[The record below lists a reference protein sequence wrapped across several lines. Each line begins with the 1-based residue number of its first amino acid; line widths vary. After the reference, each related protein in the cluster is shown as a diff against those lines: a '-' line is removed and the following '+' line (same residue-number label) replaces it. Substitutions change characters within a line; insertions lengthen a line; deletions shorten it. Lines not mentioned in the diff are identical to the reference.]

1 MMKHAFAA
9 CAISLAFVTVAQA
22 QTASPVRF
30 VVGAGINA
38 GGDRLATTRHT
49 DADSSKIKAGSGL
62 QLLAGVDYRVSQQ
75 VSLQANIGVHANYTS
90 EASVGNPNF
99 KRIPVE
105 LLAYYH
111 LNAAWRVGG
120 GARLISSPK
129 LNGAGSGSLMDR
141 DFKNTVG
148 LVLEAEYFVTSN
160 FGVKVRAVSEKY
172 EPKNGTGDVSG
183 NHVGLFGSYYF

>member
-1 MMKHAFAA
+1 MIKHTLAA
-9 CAISLAFVTVAQA
+9 CAISLASVTLAQA

-30 VVGAGINA
+30 LVGAGINA
-38 GGDRLATTRHT
+38 GGDRLAATRYS
-49 DADSSKIKAGSGL
+49 DANSSKIKAGGGL
-62 QLLAGVDYRVSQQ
+62 QLLAGVDYRVNQQ

-99 KRIPVE
+99 KRIPLE

-111 LNAAWRVGG
+111 FNADWRVGG

-129 LNGAGSGSLMDR
+129 LNGAGKGSFMDR

-148 LVLEAEYFVTSN
+148 LVLEAEYFVSSN

-172 EPKNGTGDVSG
+172 EFKAGGGDVSG